1 MARKRRRFPGN
12 PVPALAWPRPRREG
26 PPRLTS
32 GCGRSGGDPR
42 EVRGS
47 DLAYWP
53 GEERRCR
60 PHVTGSDKM
69 ARAEKRP
76 DPRCA
81 RAAAVGAAPVCLPRV
96 GDRAR
101 PLRPE
106 KAPKC
111 PLSAKSGAGPPAP
124 PVSLGFRRRRP
135 VNLESSCSEGAQDS
149 CELGRKSPEPREGS
163 EPRRRLQV
171 GPATRG
177 DRERLRCLS
186 SPPTPERRCPWDI
199 TPAHLLRKVPSRRE
213 FPRHRDPGAPDETPR
228 P

>member
-1 MARKRRRFPGN
+1 
-12 PVPALAWPRPRREG
+12 
-26 PPRLTS
+26 
-32 GCGRSGGDPR
+32 
-42 EVRGS
+42 
-47 DLAYWP
+47 
-53 GEERRCR
+53 
-60 PHVTGSDKM
+60 M

-81 RAAAVGAAPVCLPRV
+81 RAAAVGAAPFCLPRV

-106 KAPKC
+106 RAPKC
-111 PLSAKSGAGPPAP
+111 PLSAKSGAGPSAP

-177 DRERLRCLS
+177 DRERLGCLS
-186 SPPTPERRCPWDI
+186 SPPTPERRWSSRA
-199 TPAHLLRKVPSRRE
+199 TETRELLMRLPGPERSSRTGLRGAPTARRKSGVLTVCQARARAVSLNRSGKYPTSGTYSKSRRWL
-213 FPRHRDPGAPDETPR
+213 DLNPDFF
-228 P
+228 